1 MRPGEDGL
9 GQCDGT
15 SSTLEKPIG
24 SHGNTRIT
32 GKLDLNVP
40 PYLKLD
46 HDSTARRLVLSIE
59 DNKVKQQMEMWG
71 TATSFPPPKPSQCVR
86 TDKGY

>member
-1 MRPGEDGL
+1 MSSGL
-9 GQCDGT
+9 GT
-15 SSTLEKPIG
+15 FG
-24 SHGNTRIT
+24 SRGVRIT

-46 HDSTARRLVLSIE
+46 HDSAARRLVLSIE

-71 TATSFPPPKPSQCVR
+71 MCFLPPPLHTR
-86 TDKGY
+86 LTDY